1 MNLEKEVVKIIP
13 DFFEYYLSDYM
24 LEYDNIDDF
33 IISNLE
39 HEIDLYK
46 DWKAEGFECQE
57 DVSYIKKTNIK
68 KVERLLK
75 KYYTYYNSNGGV
87 YNNKEKR

>member
-13 DFFEYYLSDYM
+13 DFFEYYLQDDIEDY
-24 LEYDNIDDF
+24 EDVDDF

-75 KYYTYYNSNGGV
+75 KYYNYYNNNGSV
-87 YNNKEKR
+87 YNNNKE

>member
-1 MNLEKEVVKIIP
+1 MNLKKEVVKIIP
-13 DFFEYYLSDYM
+13 DFFEYYLHDDMLDYN
-24 LEYDNIDDF
+24 NIDDF

-46 DWKAEGFECQE
+46 DWKDEGFKCQE

-68 KVERLLK
+68 KVVRLLK
-75 KYYTYYNSNGGV
+75 NYYNYYNNNGGV
-87 YNNKEKR
+87 YNGV

>member
-1 MNLEKEVVKIIP
+1 MNLKKEVVKIIP
-13 DFFEYYLSDYM
+13 DFFEYYLQEDIE
-24 LEYDNIDDF
+24 EYEDVDDF

-68 KVERLLK
+68 KVEKLLK
-75 KYYTYYNSNGGV
+75 KYYNY
-87 YNNKEKR
+87 YNNKGGVKNE

>member
-46 DWKAEGFECQE
+46 DWKTEGFECQE

-75 KYYTYYNSNGGV
+75 KYYNYYNNNGSV
-87 YNNKEKR
+87 YNNNKE